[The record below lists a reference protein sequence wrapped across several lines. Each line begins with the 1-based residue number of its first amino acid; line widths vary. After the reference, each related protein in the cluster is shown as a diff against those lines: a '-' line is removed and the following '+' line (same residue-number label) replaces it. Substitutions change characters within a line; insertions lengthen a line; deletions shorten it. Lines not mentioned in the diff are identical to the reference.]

1 MRRGDLLVMKAFCI
15 VRCTLFSLLMFSL
28 TAYAQDMRE
37 QIDAAIRISST
48 NLLHKSLNRCPC
60 LVNEKDE
67 LGQIPLHKAS
77 VMDDEDV
84 LFILISAGSNV
95 NAQDNLGRTPLML
108 AALFRRD
115 KCVSCLLKAGAD
127 PRLADYSG
135 RTARDY
141 AKQHIFTV
149 SRSKFA
155 QPVDNNKTETILKML
170 PK

>member
-1 MRRGDLLVMKAFCI
+1 MLDNAECWTMKVF
-15 VRCTLFSLLMFSL
+15 VRYAAVLFLMFPL
-28 TAYAQDMRE
+28 FANAQNERE
-37 QIDAAIRISST
+37 QVDAAIRIAST
-48 NLLHKSLNRCPC
+48 NLLHKSLNRCPY
-60 LVNEKDE
+60 LVTEKDDF
-67 LGQIPLHKAS
+67 GQIPLHKAS
-77 VMDDEDV
+77 MMDDKDV